1 MLKDIF
7 GSVFSQKILRK
18 NNSLSKVKSEKDGL
32 EMEASLKIIAKLS
45 LSFKTLAQE
54 FKKISNGFIKLLK
67 LEGIKPSEP
76 TNLGKGVAAA
86 RANAQ
91 LFIRLPKKKNE
102 KGEGEDEDDSFS
114 FGSIIEI
121 LFFGIAFTVGS
132 VIVGLSNLGEVIS
145 DAFSSIKV
153 KAIDFWAGAEET
165 FKNIDWAAP
174 FKKVSKIFFDMISST
189 GIVDEK
195 TVRGFFSTLSNLP
208 SVVIGYV
215 RSFLVAAKDLLVT
228 NTKSFASWLA
238 LDVFGIDVKEVETR
252 TDRKARDEYINS
264 LATEGV
270 KLQGEIEVLSK
281 VKNTSV
287 KRNIDWVEKL
297 KDLIANPPKLEEK
310 VAPEKQPKLDPKV
323 DEKPEPVL
331 AEKPAATQTKP
342 DAGSSPT
349 GVSASETLK
358 KAQGTTED
366 SKSPVRAPTT
376 APITPAPNAA
386 PTAETPKDFGKVVN
400 PYEGQTSTPITKKDV
415 KNEKTNKTK
424 KVDGSGDEGINYPTT
439 AGQAYVSSIYGM
451 RMHPITKEIKPHPG
465 VDYAGVPENSP
476 IQILTDAEVV
486 AAESKPKSYGLM
498 LDLKVNGE
506 VLRFAHLNKIFV
518 KKGDKIKGGTIIGLL
533 GNTGESKGPHLHFE
547 HRTKSSYQ
555 DYLETTYDP
564 MKTGAGSLI
573 AIGDKPVRLIA
584 DQTARYKGEGGAFEG
599 AKLDSESSNISAGYR
614 EQMKQGN
621 PGMINYAKVNNT
633 QVTGKPA

>member
-7 GSVFSQKILRK
+7 GSVFSQKILK
-18 NNSLSKVKSEKDGL
+18 KDSNISKVKKEKDGL

-102 KGEGEDEDDSFS
+102 KDGDEDDSFS

-287 KRNIDWVEKL
+287 KRNIDWVEKI

-358 KAQGTTED
+358 TAQGTTED

-400 PYEGQTSTPITKKDV
+400 PYEGQKSTPITKEDV

-424 KVDGSGDEGINYPTT
+424 KIDGSGDGGVKYPAT
-439 AGQAYVSSIYGM
+439 AGQAVVTSLYGM
-451 RMHPITKEIKPHPG
+451 RFHPVKKELKPHTG
-465 VDYAGVPENSP
+465 IDYAGVPVNSP
-476 IQILTDAEVV
+476 IQILSDAEVLD
-486 AAESKPKSYGLM
+486 SSDRNGYGNM
-498 LDLKVNGE
+498 IDLKVNGE
-506 VLRFAHLNKIFV
+506 VLRFAHLNKMFV
-518 KKGDKIKGGTIIGLL
+518 KKGDKIKEGTVIGLL
-533 GNTGESKGPHLHFE
+533 GNTGIGSGPHLHFE
-547 HRTKSSYQ
+547 HRSKSSFQ
-555 DYLETTYDP
+555 DYMTTTYDP
-564 MKTGAGSLI
+564 LKTGAPSLI

-584 DQTARYKGEGGAFEG
+584 DQTARYKGEGGAMG
-599 AKLDSESSNISAGYR
+599 GKLDSESSNISAGYR

-633 QVTGKPA
+633 QVVGKNA

>member
-7 GSVFSQKILRK
+7 GSVFSQKILK
-18 NNSLSKVKSEKDGL
+18 KDSNISKVKKEKDGL

-102 KGEGEDEDDSFS
+102 KGEDEDDSFS

-358 KAQGTTED
+358 KAQGATED

-400 PYEGQTSTPITKKDV
+400 PYEGQTSTPITKEDV

-424 KVDGSGDEGINYPTT
+424 KVDGSGDDGVKYPAT
-439 AGQAYVSSIYGM
+439 AGQAVVTSLYGM
-451 RMHPITKEIKPHPG
+451 RFHPVKKALKPHTG
-465 VDYAGVPENSP
+465 IDYAGVPVNSP
-476 IQILTDAEVV
+476 IQILSDAEVLD
-486 AAESKPKSYGLM
+486 SSDRSGYGNM
-498 LDLKVNGE
+498 IDLKVNGE
-506 VLRFAHLNKIFV
+506 VLRFAHLNKMFV
-518 KKGDKIKGGTIIGLL
+518 KKGDKIKEGTVIGLL
-533 GNTGESKGPHLHFE
+533 GNTGIGSGPHLHFE
-547 HRTKSSYQ
+547 HRSKSSFQ
-555 DYLETTYDP
+555 DYMTTTYDP
-564 MKTGAGSLI
+564 LKTGAPSLI

-584 DQTARYKGEGGAFEG
+584 DQTARYKGEGGAMG
-599 AKLDSESSNISAGYR
+599 GKLDSESSNISAGYR